1 MKRNYSLILL
11 VLVTFFVISFLTNI
25 LGTLNPSVS
34 FSFKLSETM
43 AGFLPFSFFIAYGVM
58 SIPAGFMLERFGEKK
73 VLAAAFSL
81 SFLGSLCF
89 TIFPSFPMFLISL
102 FAIGSGMAMLQV
114 VINPLLRVA
123 GGEEHYAFNSLLA
136 QLVFGA
142 ASFVSPMVYTWL
154 VTGNALQT
162 KQGLAKILT
171 NLVPLNMPWLA
182 LYVLFAFMSLLMI
195 LIILSI
201 KFPEMELNED
211 EKVGTKESYFKLF
224 KNKKV
229 ILFFLGIF
237 AYVGLEQGI
246 SYWMSKF
253 LQIYHG
259 YDFKT
264 VGATAV
270 ANFWGLMTLGSVL
283 GLILLKL
290 IDSKWV
296 LRGFT
301 IVAIICF
308 GFGLF
313 AKAQWSLYGFQWSGF
328 FLSAMYPI
336 IISLALNSVKI
347 HHGAFTGI
355 LMSGIMGGAVVQVLI
370 GLLSDFTSLKTGML
384 LVFVAL
390 VYVLSIS
397 FWAKPIVKNKTISL
411 SKNN

>member
-34 FSFKLSETM
+34 YSFKLSETM

-58 SIPAGFMLERFGEKK
+58 SIPAGFILERFGEKK
-73 VLAAAFSL
+73 VLVTAFTL
-81 SFLGSLCF
+81 SFIGSLCF

-114 VINPLLRVA
+114 VINPLLRMA

-154 VTGNALQT
+154 VAGNALQT
-162 KQGLAKILT
+162 KQGLTKILT

-195 LIILSI
+195 LIIITI

-270 ANFWGLMTLGSVL
+270 ANFWGLMTLGSFS

-336 IISLALNSVKI
+336 IISLALNSVKK

-370 GLLSDFTSLKTGML
+370 GLLSDYTSLKTGML

-390 VYVLSIS
+390 FYVLSIS
-397 FWAKPIVKNKTISL
+397 FWAKPIVKNKTINL
-411 SKNN
+411 GKNN